1 MAKGPLLPY
10 EAQTMF
16 REQYRTA
23 RPGWMSSGDQF
34 DTVVEKH
41 LTPAS
46 VVLDLG
52 CGRTGGIQRVWRQA
66 KLAVGVDPD
75 HTSLASRHDGMSV
88 LQAGGEGLPFADAAF
103 DMVVSVWVLEHLT
116 DPRAVFGEVGRVLK
130 GGGHFIF
137 LTPNALNP
145 LVMGNRVGQL
155 APWLQKQLVSSV
167 YGRDGADT
175 FAVRYR
181 ANTTPKIKEMAAAT
195 GFDVSEL
202 RVIADP
208 TYVAFNA
215 LLFKAAMLSDRVMP
229 AGLGVHLLGDL
240 QKRA

>member
-23 RPGWMSSGDQF
+23 RPGWMASGDQF
-34 DTVVEKH
+34 DVIVRKH
-41 LTPAS
+41 LTPETR
-46 VVLDLG
+46 VLDLG
-52 CGRTGGIQRVWRQA
+52 CGRTGGIDRFWREA
-66 KLAVGVDPD
+66 RLAVGVDPD
-75 HTSLASRHDGMSV
+75 LGSLAARGGGMAV
-88 LQAGGEGLPFADAAF
+88 LQTGGEHLPFADGSF
-103 DMVVSVWVLEHLT
+103 DMVVSVWVLEHLEA
-116 DPRAVFGEVGRVLK
+116 PEKVFAEVARVLK
-130 GGGHFIF
+130 AGGHFIF

-215 LLFKAAMLSDRVMP
+215 LLFRAAMLSDRVMP